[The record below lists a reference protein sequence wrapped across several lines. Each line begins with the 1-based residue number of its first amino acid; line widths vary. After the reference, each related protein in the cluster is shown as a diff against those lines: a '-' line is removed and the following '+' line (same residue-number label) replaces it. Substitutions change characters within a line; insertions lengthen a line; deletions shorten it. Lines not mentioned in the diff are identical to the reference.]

1 MTRFDAD
8 LHRLASQLAT
18 MAAAPAITAAADD
31 IDLVNRARRTL
42 RNCCRTMLTDLAPP
56 GQSDVDGQP
65 RLADL
70 ALNPVGV
77 LHTLLQRNPAALRLS
92 PPART
97 AAHVTE
103 TANDH
108 WERLGDAA
116 EIVTHEWASSDPA
129 SRPTGEHAWTRI
141 ADVAALAQ
149 AAATLDGHLVEADT
163 VAPKLLG
170 ASVEIGLAAD
180 HARRYATSGPLPQP
194 EPLRPEPHHLVP
206 TPVRQLRDVPA
217 GITQL
222 ATLVTTAGH
231 LRPDII
237 GALVTA
243 HARTLDTLAAALTAT
258 SPPAHRAGRRRF
270 AGALRGHGQS
280 LATVRLACRNLAS
293 LDPDDPR
300 PAAQMREIRGALRP
314 LADKPD
320 LASDVGHQKAL
331 LAALRPALA
340 VTLAV
345 DAAAGSHLRSGRW
358 YMPAEGQLL
367 RWAKVSNDHPINDA
381 LDLAATHARAL
392 ISQLPPPHPS
402 GPQYRRPHE
411 ILAPPVIH
419 HGQPRSSQNIVPP
432 AL

>member
-8 LHRLASQLAT
+8 LHRLATQLAA
-18 MAAAPAITAAADD
+18 MAAAPGITTAAGDTA
-31 IDLVNRARRTL
+31 LVNRARLTL
-42 RNCCRTMLTDLAPP
+42 RNCCRTILTDLAPP
-56 GQSDVDGQP
+56 GPNEADGPP

-77 LHTLLQRNPAALRLS
+77 LHTLLQRDPAPLTLS
-92 PPART
+92 PATRV
-97 AAHVTE
+97 ADVTVM
-103 TANDH
+103 ANDD
-108 WERLGDAA
+108 WKRLADAA
-116 EIVTHEWASSDPA
+116 EIVTHEWTSSDPT

-149 AAATLDGHLVEADT
+149 ASASLDRALVEADS
-163 VAPKLLG
+163 APPRVLG
-170 ASVEIGLAAD
+170 DSVEIGLAAE
-180 HARRYATSGPLPQP
+180 HTRRYATSGPLPQP
-194 EPLRPEPHHLVP
+194 EPLRLAPHRLVP
-206 TPVRQLRDVPA
+206 TPVRHLGEVPV
-217 GITQL
+217 GLTHL

-231 LRPDII
+231 LRPDMI

-243 HARTLDTLAAALTAT
+243 HARTLDALAAALTAT

-280 LATVRLACRNLAS
+280 LATVRLACRSLTS
-293 LDPDDPR
+293 LDHDDPR
-300 PAAQMREIRGALRP
+300 PAAQMREIRSALRP
-314 LADKPD
+314 LSERPD
-320 LASDVGHQKAL
+320 ISSDLDNQKAL
-331 LAALRPALA
+331 LAALRPTLA

-345 DAAAGSHLRSGRW
+345 GASAGSHLRSGRW

-392 ISQLPPPHPS
+392 ISQLPPAHPS
-402 GPQYRRPHE
+402 GPKYRRPHE

-419 HGQPRSSQNIVPP
+419 DGQPRSSKTIVSP